1 MKTKFMQLAVI
12 ASLLIVISSCCNNSC
27 DKHPYNGVYKGEYL
41 NRVAFPIG
49 GIGAGM
55 FCWEGNGAISNMSL
69 RHHPSIFHEPRMF
82 GAIHVKGIE
91 NGTKVLEGP
100 VQDWKIF
107 GMPNS
112 VWGGNGWWGLPRFDE
127 STFQS
132 RFPFATINLSCDD
145 VPLKVEMKAWSP
157 FIPTDEDNSS
167 LPVGAIEYTFSNPT
181 SKEIEAIFSYNSE
194 NFMRIDRN
202 YPNSIGKMKNGYVL
216 SQGAMP
222 EKEHFKS
229 DFAIFT
235 DAADVQVDYSWF
247 RGSWFD
253 PLTMAWNNLSGG
265 IIPANEPVE
274 EDAKGASL
282 FVPVNLKAGESK
294 TIRIFMAWYVPK
306 SDLRAGKGDAETDN
320 DISYGPAS
328 GRKIGDC
335 EIPEFYEP
343 WYSRRFASIGEVASY
358 WLNNYNEL
366 KKNSELFTS
375 AFYDS
380 SLPAEV
386 LEAVSANLSILKSP
400 TVMRQHDGRMW
411 NWEGTGDDRGSC
423 PGSCTHVWNYAQA
436 VPHLFPVLERTLRE
450 TEFYVDQSKEGHQE
464 FRANLPIRPICH
476 KFYSAADGQMG
487 GIAKVYRDWRIS
499 GDNEWMK
506 DIYPRVKES
515 MDYCI
520 RTWDPRRAGII
531 DEPHHNTYD
540 IEFWGA
546 NGMHQSFYATA
557 LQAVVLMGKAIN
569 DDVSQYEELLAKCK
583 EYTENNLFD
592 GEYFIQNIQ
601 WEGLDAPDPIE
612 LAKGSFAV
620 WYSPEAEAILREEGP
635 KYQYGKGCLSDGVLG
650 CYMAFTAGM
659 DEPIDREKVVGH
671 LKSVHK
677 YNFKKDLSDHAN
689 PQRPAYALGNEGGL
703 LLCTWPKG
711 GKLKIPFTYSNE
723 VWTGI
728 EYQVAAHLMRQ
739 GEVEK
744 GLEIVRAARDRYDGR
759 VRNPYNEVECGAWYA
774 RALASYAMLQ
784 GLTGVRYD
792 AVDKTLYVDSNVG
805 DFKSFLSTNIGFGTV
820 ELKNGKVTLTVYYGD
835 IAPEKCNVSG
845 SESAFEVKKI

>member
-1 MKTKFMQLAVI
+1 MKKGLFILAI
-12 ASLLIVISSCCNNSC
+12 TGLCLLGACCDNNNSGS
-27 DKHPYNGVYKGEYL
+27 KKRAYNGVYEGAYTS
-41 NRVAFPIG
+41 RIAFPIG

-55 FCWEGNGAISNMSL
+55 FCWEGNGAISHLSL
-69 RHHPSIFHEPRMF
+69 RHHPDAFNEPRMF
-82 GAIHVKGIE
+82 GAIHVKGVE

-100 VQDWKIF
+100 VQDWKISGTSGAF
-107 GMPNS
+107 
-112 VWGGNGWWGLPRFDE
+112 WGGNGWWGLPRFDAA
-127 STFQS
+127 SFSS
-132 RFPFATINLSCDD
+132 RFPFATIKLSCDD
-145 VPLKVEMKAWSP
+145 IPFNVEMKAWSP
-157 FIPTDEDNSS
+157 FIPTDQDNSS

-181 SKEIEAIFSYNSE
+181 ANDLEAIFSYNAE
-194 NFMRIDRN
+194 TFFRKDWRDECT
-202 YPNSIGKMKNGYVL
+202 IGKMKNGYVISTPAL
-216 SQGAMP
+216 PG
-222 EKEHFKS
+222 KEYNKA

-235 DAADVQVDYSWF
+235 DAADTQVDYAWF

-253 PLTMAWNNLSGG
+253 KLTMAWNNLSAGVM
-265 IIPANEPVE
+265 PTNEPVE
-274 EDAKGASL
+274 EGAAGASL

-294 TIRIFMAWYVPK
+294 TVRVYMAWYVPK
-306 SDLRAGKGDAETDN
+306 SDLRNGKDAKTDS
-320 DISYGPAS
+320 DISFGPAS
-328 GRKIGDC
+328 GRKICDGK
-335 EIPEFYEP
+335 IPEFYEP
-343 WYSRRFASIGEVASY
+343 WYSHRFGSIDDVSTY
-358 WLNNYNEL
+358 WLTSYDKL
-366 KKNSELFTS
+366 KKDSKLFTD

-380 SLPAEV
+380 SLPPEV

-400 TVMRQHDGRMW
+400 TVLRQHDGRMW
-411 NWEGTGDDRGSC
+411 NWEGTGNETGSC

-436 VPHLFPVLERTLRE
+436 IPHLFPALERTLRE
-450 TEFYVDQSKEGHQE
+450 TEFYVNQNKEGHQE
-464 FRANLPIRPICH
+464 FRANLPIRPILH
-476 KFYSAADGQMG
+476 DFYSAADGQMG

-515 MDYCI
+515 LDYCI
-520 RTWDPRRAGII
+520 RTWDPRRAGIM

-557 LQAVVLMGKAIN
+557 LQAVVLMGKAMN
-569 DDVSQYEELLAKCK
+569 DDVSGYEELLAKCK
-583 EYTENNLFD
+583 EYTEGNLFD

-601 WEGLDAPDPIE
+601 WTGLNAPDPIE
-612 LAKGSFAV
+612 LAKGSLSV
-620 WYSPEAEAILREEGP
+620 WYSPEAEVVLREEGP

-659 DEPIDREKVVGH
+659 DEPIDREKVLGH

-677 YNFKKDLSDHAN
+677 YNFKKDLSNHAN
-689 PQRPAYALGNEGGL
+689 PQRPGYALGNEGGL

-711 GKLKIPFTYSNE
+711 GKLQLPFVYSNE

-728 EYQVAAHLMRQ
+728 EYQVASHLMRQ

-759 VRNPYNEVECGAWYA
+759 VRNPYNEIECGAWYA

-805 DFKSFLSTNIGFGTV
+805 DFKSFLSTNSGFGTV
-820 ELKNGKVTLTVYYGD
+820 ELKNGKVTLTVYYGE
-835 IAPEKCNVSG
+835 IVPEKCDVSG
-845 SESAFEVKKI
+845 SESTFEVKRM